1 MVKALITALVSLAII
16 IGASYLEQYYLNN
29 TFNEFER
36 AVSITYE
43 KTENHTA
50 VKDNVLSI
58 QNLWVEKKKSLHVF
72 IPHNDIREIDLWV
85 SEAVTLVENKKWEDA
100 LSKLE
105 VVLEMIEQIPK
116 TYSLK
121 VENIL

>member
-1 MVKALITALVSLAII
+1 MVKALITALCSLAII
-16 IGASYLEQYYLNN
+16 ISASFLEQNYLNN
-29 TFNEFER
+29 TFKEFER

-50 VKDNVLSI
+50 VKDDVLSI
-58 QNLWVEKKKSLHVF
+58 QNLWVEKKKSLHIF

>member
-1 MVKALITALVSLAII
+1 MVKALITSVCSLAII

-50 VKDNVLSI
+50 VKDDVLSI

>member
-50 VKDNVLSI
+50 VKDDVLSI

>member
-1 MVKALITALVSLAII
+1 MVKALITALASLLII
-16 IGASYLEQYYLNN
+16 IGASFFEQSYLSSA
-29 TFNEFER
+29 FDEFEC
-36 AVSITYE
+36 AVSATYE

-50 VKDNVLSI
+50 VKDDVLSV
-58 QNLWVEKKKSLHVF
+58 QNLWVEKKKTLHIF

-116 TYSLK
+116 TYALK

>member
-1 MVKALITALVSLAII
+1 MAKKIGGMILVVLGLFSAFLGIKV
-16 IGASYLEQYYLNN
+16 
-29 TFNEFER
+29 
-36 AVSITYE
+36 VSSAPVQ
-43 KTENHTA
+43 K
-50 VKDNVLSI
+50 
-58 QNLWVEKKKSLHVF
+58 
-72 IPHNDIREIDLWV
+72 EI
-85 SEAVTLVENKKWEDA
+85 VENKKWEDA

>member
-1 MVKALITALVSLAII
+1 MVKALITALCSLAII
-16 IGASYLEQYYLNN
+16 ISASFLEQNYLNN

-50 VKDNVLSI
+50 VKDDVLSI

>member
-1 MVKALITALVSLAII
+1 MVKALITALCSLAII
-16 IGASYLEQYYLNN
+16 ISASFLEQYYLNN
-29 TFNEFER
+29 TFKEFER

-50 VKDNVLSI
+50 VKDDVLNI
-58 QNLWVEKKKSLHVF
+58 QNLWVEKKKSLHIF

>member
-43 KTENHTA
+43 KTENHIA
-50 VKDNVLSI
+50 VKDDVLSI

-121 VENIL
+121 LENIL

>member
-1 MVKALITALVSLAII
+1 MVKALITALCSLAII
-16 IGASYLEQYYLNN
+16 ISASFLEQYYLNN
-29 TFNEFER
+29 TFKEFER

-50 VKDNVLSI
+50 VKDDVLSI
-58 QNLWVEKKKSLHVF
+58 QNLWVEKKKSLHIF